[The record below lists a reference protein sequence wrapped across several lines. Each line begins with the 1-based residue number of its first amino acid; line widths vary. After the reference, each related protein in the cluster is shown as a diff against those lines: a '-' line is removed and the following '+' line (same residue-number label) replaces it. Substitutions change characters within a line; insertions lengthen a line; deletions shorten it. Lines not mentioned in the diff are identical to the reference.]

1 MHMDE
6 RALDHAADYI
16 KSWLK
21 YLYERGDTPGFVVAV
36 AHKGRIVLREGYGF
50 ADLELKVPMS
60 QKHLFRIAS
69 HSKTFTATS
78 VMQLQEKG
86 KLRIDDPIAN
96 YLGWLK
102 EHKDERW
109 RKVTIRQL
117 LSHGAG
123 VIRDGKDSDYWNVY
137 RDFPSE
143 DELKDD
149 ILDAD
154 LVIDNNQ
161 KLKYSNYGYSLLGM
175 LIAEVSG
182 APYNTYVTKN
192 IIEPLGLKNT
202 GPEFDPAR
210 AEDFVT
216 GYTRLDNKK
225 QRLPIKP
232 IDTHAMSAA
241 TGFYSNVADLCTYF
255 SAHMPGSGKLLSDES
270 KKEMQ
275 KVQWHAEN
283 TRDRVDYGLGLDIE
297 YVGDHTLLG
306 HGGGFPGNIT
316 KSLFDPKDELVVI
329 VLTNANGA
337 WAGYMD
343 HNIVKVI
350 DFFQKNKD
358 APKWGKYEGRYS
370 DLWQDIDVIALGD
383 KLVVASA
390 NSWEPFENPEELEH
404 LRDNTFK
411 VAKTDSFSS
420 LGEEVE
426 FKIGVDGRVQKVK
439 YTGATML
446 PEDSYSQKMAGK
458 KSIG

>member
-1 MHMDE
+1 MNE

-21 YLYERGDTPGFVVAV
+21 YLYQRGDTPGYVA
-36 AHKGRIVLREGYGF
+36 AIAYKGKIILNQGYGF
-50 ADLELKVPMS
+50 ADLERQVPMTPE
-60 QKHLFRIAS
+60 HLFRIAS
-69 HSKTFTATS
+69 HSKTFTATA

-86 KLRIDDPIAN
+86 KLRIDDNAAD

-102 EHKDERW
+102 QHKDPRW
-109 RKVTIRQL
+109 KKVTIRQL

-137 RDFPSE
+137 RDFPSD
-143 DELKDD
+143 DELKKD
-149 ILDAD
+149 ILDTD
-154 LVIDNNQ
+154 LVIDNNL

-182 APYNTYVTKN
+182 VPYNTYVTEN
-192 IIEPLGLKNT
+192 IINPLGLKNT
-202 GPEFDPAR
+202 GPEYEPAN
-210 AEDFVT
+210 ADSFVT

-225 QRLPIKP
+225 QRRPIKP
-232 IDTHAMSAA
+232 IDTRAMSSA
-241 TGFYSNVADLCTYF
+241 TGFYSSAEDLCRYF

-283 TRDRVDYGLGLDIE
+283 TRDRTDYGLGLDIE
-297 YVGDHTLLG
+297 YVNDHVLLG

-316 KSLFDPKDELVVI
+316 KSLFDPSDGLVVI

-350 DFFQKNKD
+350 DYFQKNKGV
-358 APKWGKYEGRYS
+358 PKWQKYQGRYS

-390 NSWEPFENPEELEH
+390 NSWEPFEHPEELEH
-404 LRDNTFK
+404 INGSTFR
-411 VAKTDSFSS
+411 VSKTDSFSA

-426 FKIGVDGRVQKVK
+426 FEFGTDGQIKQVK

-446 PEDSYSQKMAGK
+446 PEEKYLQKLASK
-458 KSIG
+458 KIIS